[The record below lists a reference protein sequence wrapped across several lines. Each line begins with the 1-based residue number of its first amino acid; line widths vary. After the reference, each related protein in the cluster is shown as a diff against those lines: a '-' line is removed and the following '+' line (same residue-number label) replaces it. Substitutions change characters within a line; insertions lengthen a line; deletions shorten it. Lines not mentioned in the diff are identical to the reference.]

1 MSAKTLTI
9 DGDSLTLDDVARV
22 ARDPATQVRL
32 ADSARDR
39 VAAASRAVEDFVA
52 RGQVVYGITTGF
64 GAFKDRLIPPAD
76 VTALQRNIVMSHA
89 TGVGDP
95 LPTDAVRAAMLVRA
109 NTLARG
115 HSGIRVATLETL
127 LAMLNRGVVPV
138 VPCQGSLGS
147 SGDLA
152 PLAHIAL
159 TLIGQGEAWY
169 QGKRLPGDEALRRA
183 GIAPVELAAKEGLA
197 LTNGTAV
204 MTAIG
209 ALAAVDA
216 GGLCRAADIAG
227 ALSMEALHATP
238 RALDP
243 RIHQARP
250 HPRQLECAAFMRQLL
265 AGSTFLRPDDPRNV
279 QDPYTLR
286 CIPQVHGAIRDVV
299 LYARWALE
307 IELNSTTDNPLI
319 FLSDD
324 GAPAEVISGGNFH
337 GEPVAL
343 AMDYLT
349 LGLTELGNMSERR
362 VARLVDATSNGG
374 VLPAF
379 LVKHGGLNSGFMLAH
394 YTATALASE
403 NRGLAHPASAD
414 NIPACANT
422 EDHNSMGTIA
432 ARHAA
437 QALRHVQTIV
447 AIEALAAA
455 QGIDLRREGLGPDAQ
470 LGRGTAAAY
479 ALIRQHVPF
488 LAQDCVMYPLIE
500 TARRLVAEG
509 TLVTAVAD
517 KGGIS

>member
-1 MSAKTLTI
+1 MLVTTLTI
-9 DGDSLTLDDVARV
+9 DGDSLTLGDVARV
-22 ARDPATQVRL
+22 ARDPTIQVRL
-32 ADSARDR
+32 SDSARDR
-39 VAAASRAVEDFVA
+39 VAAAGRAVEDLVD

-76 VTALQRNIVMSHA
+76 VTALQRNIAMSHA
-89 TGVGDP
+89 AGVGDP
-95 LPTDAVRAAMLVRA
+95 LPADAVRAAMLVRA
-109 NTLARG
+109 NTLARS
-115 HSGIRVATLETL
+115 HSGIRVSTLETL
-127 LAMLNRGVVPV
+127 LAMLNRDVVPV

-159 TLIGQGEAWY
+159 VLIGQGEARV
-169 QGKRLPGDEALRRA
+169 QGERLPGGEALRRA
-183 GIAPVELAAKEGLA
+183 GITPVELAAKEGLA

-204 MTAIG
+204 MTAVG
-209 ALAAVDA
+209 ALATADA
-216 GGLCRAADIAG
+216 ENLCQTADIAG
-227 ALSMEALHATP
+227 ALSMEALHATA

-243 RIHQARP
+243 RIHAARP
-250 HPRQLECAAFMRQLL
+250 HPRQIDCATYMRQILE
-265 AGSTFLRPDDPRNV
+265 GSTFLRPDDSKNV
-279 QDPYTLR
+279 QDAYTLR

-299 LYARWALE
+299 LYSRWALE

-319 FLSDD
+319 FLGED
-324 GAPAEVISGGNFH
+324 GEAEVISGGNFH

-362 VARLVDATSNGG
+362 MARLVDATSNGG
-374 VLPAF
+374 VLPPF

-403 NRGLAHPASAD
+403 NRGLAHPAAAD
-414 NIPACANT
+414 NIPVCANT

-437 QALRHVQTIV
+437 QVLRHVQTIV

-455 QGIDLRREGLGPDAQ
+455 QGIDLRCEALGPDAR

-488 LAQDCVMYPLIE
+488 LAQDRVMYPLIE

-509 TLVTAVAD
+509 TLVETVRAALGAD
-517 KGGIS
+517 

>member
-1 MSAKTLTI
+1 MPEATLTI
-9 DGDSLTLDDVARV
+9 DGDGLTLDDVVQV
-22 ARDPATQVRL
+22 AREPTVRVRL
-32 ADSARDR
+32 ADTARDR
-39 VAAASRAVEDFVA
+39 VAAACRAVEDFVA

-64 GAFKDRLIPPAD
+64 GAFKDRVISLED
-76 VTALQRNIVMSHA
+76 VATLQRNIVMSHA
-89 TGVGDP
+89 VGVGDP
-95 LPTDAVRAAMLVRA
+95 LPAEVVRATMLVRA

-115 HSGIRVATLETL
+115 HSGLRVSTLETL

-138 VPCQGSLGS
+138 VPAQGSLGS

-159 TLIGQGEAWY
+159 VLIGQGEAWFE
-169 QGKRLPGDEALRRA
+169 GERLPGDEALRRA
-183 GIAPVELAAKEGLA
+183 GVTPVELAAKEGLA

-209 ALAAVDA
+209 ALTVVDA
-216 GGLCRAADIAG
+216 ESLCQAADIAG
-227 ALSMEALHATP
+227 ALSMEALYATP

-250 HPRQLECAAFMRQLL
+250 HPRQIECAAFMRDLL

-279 QDPYTLR
+279 QDAYTLR
-286 CIPQVHGAIRDVV
+286 CIPQVHGAIRDAV
-299 LYARWALE
+299 LYAHWSLT

-319 FLSDD
+319 FLDD
-324 GAPAEVISGGNFH
+324 AGSAEVISGGNFH

-349 LGLTELGNMSERR
+349 LALTELGNMSERR
-362 VARLVDATSNGG
+362 VARLVDTASNDG

-379 LVKHGGLNSGFMLAH
+379 LIQHGGLNSGFMLAQ
-394 YTATALASE
+394 YTAAALASE

-414 NIPACANT
+414 NIPASANT

-432 ARHAA
+432 ARQAA
-437 QALRHVQTIV
+437 RVLRHVQTIV

-455 QGIDLRREGLGPDAQ
+455 QGIDFRREVLEPEAR

-479 ALIRQHVPF
+479 ELIRQHVPF
-488 LAQDCVMYPLIE
+488 VDQDRVMYPLIE
-500 TARRLVAEG
+500 AARRLVVEG
-509 TLVTAVAD
+509 TLVEATHKALAAD
-517 KGGIS
+517 